1 MGIRSDTEQTTVPC
15 VIMRG
20 GTSKGLYFHRG
31 DLPPEGA
38 ERDRVLKRLMGSPD
52 ILQIDGLGGSRPV
65 TSKVAIIG
73 VSDRDDADLDY
84 TFGQVDIER
93 DLIGYVGNCGNI
105 SSGVGPF
112 AIDEQLVEATE
123 PYTTVRIYNTN
134 TDKVLCA
141 KVPVHE
147 GRARVGGEC
156 VIAGVPGS
164 GAPIVMD
171 YSGTVGAVSGRL
183 LPSGRVVETLPLEDG
198 RRVEATLCDV
208 ANPCVFIAAA
218 DLGLTGNELP
228 EEISA
233 NAALMQSIGEIQS
246 KTGQMFGLWPDWRKV
261 TMPGFPLAVL
271 VAPPAAYTDAAGT
284 QHDEA
289 SMDLR
294 ARLLFVN
301 RCHDSMAGT
310 GATCLAA
317 ASRLPGSVAQ
327 RALADQS
334 APPTLRIGHPLG
346 VMEVLVSVDPASQGT
361 EIGDMRFTTLGFTR
375 TARRLMAGVAYL
387 PKDTA

>member
-1 MGIRSDTEQTTVPC
+1 MGSGPGTEQTAVRC

-20 GTSKGLYFHRG
+20 GTSKGLYFHRD

-38 ERDRVLKRLMGSPD
+38 ERDRVLKRVMGSPD

-65 TSKVAIIG
+65 TSKVAIVA
-73 VSDRDDADLDY
+73 VSDRDDADVDY

-112 AIDEQLVEATE
+112 AIDEHLVDAAE
-123 PYTTVRIYNTN
+123 PLTTVRIYNTN

-141 KVPVHE
+141 KVPVAD
-147 GRARVGGEC
+147 GKAQVTGDC

-164 GAPIVMD
+164 GAPILMD

-183 LPSGRVVETLPLEDG
+183 LPTGRVVDQITLEDG
-198 RRVEATLCDV
+198 RRLDATLCDV
-208 ANPCVFIAAA
+208 ANPCVFIAAT
-218 DLGLTGNELP
+218 DVGLTGNELP
-228 EEISA
+228 DDISA
-233 NAALMQSIGEIQS
+233 DTALMATIGEIQS
-246 KTGQMFGLWPDWRKV
+246 KTGQLFGLWPRWQDV
-261 TMPGFPLAVL
+261 SMPGFPLAVL
-271 VAPPAAYTDAAGT
+271 VAPPDTYTDAAGAK
-284 QHDEA
+284 HEA
-289 SMDLR
+289 PSMDLR

-317 ASRLPGSVAQ
+317 ASRIPGSVAR
-327 RALADQS
+327 RALTDEGES
-334 APPTLRIGHPLG
+334 STLRIGHPLG
-346 VMEVLVSVDPASQGT
+346 VMEVVVSVDLGT
-361 EIGDMRFTTLGFTR
+361 PGDEIRFSALGFER
-375 TARRLMAGVAYL
+375 TARRLMAGEAYL
-387 PKDTA
+387 PTEQS

>member
-1 MGIRSDTEQTTVPC
+1 MEQTTVPC

-20 GTSKGLYFHRG
+20 GTSKGLYFHAG
-31 DLPPEGA
+31 DLPPEGE

-65 TSKVAIIG
+65 TSKVAIIAA
-73 VSDRDDADLDY
+73 SDRDDADVDY

-105 SSGVGPF
+105 SAGVGPF
-112 AIDEQLVEATE
+112 AVDEKLVEATQ

-134 TDKVLCA
+134 TGKVLCA
-141 KVPVHE
+141 KVPVRE
-147 GRARVGGEC
+147 GKAQVTGDC

-164 GAPIVMD
+164 GAAIVMD

-183 LPSGRVVETLPLEDG
+183 LPTGRLVDQITLEDG
-198 RRVEATLCDV
+198 RRLNATLCDV

-218 DLGLTGNELP
+218 DLGLTGDELP
-228 EEISA
+228 DELSA
-233 NAALMQSIGEIQS
+233 DAALMTTIGEIQS
-246 KTGQMFGLWPDWRKV
+246 KTGQMYGLWPNWQDV
-261 TMPGFPLAVL
+261 SMPGFPLVVL
-271 VAPPAAYTDAAGT
+271 VAPPAAYTDAAGVK
-284 QHDEA
+284 HEEP

-317 ASRLPGSVAQ
+317 ATRIPGSVAR
-327 RALADQS
+327 RALADNDAS
-334 APPTLRIGHPLG
+334 STLRIGHPLG
-346 VMEVLVSVDPASQGT
+346 VMEVLVSVDPDSQPDD
-361 EIGDMRFTTLGFTR
+361 IRFSTLGFAR
-375 TARRLMAGVAYL
+375 TARRLMAGQAYL
-387 PKDTA
+387 PVEPS

>member
-1 MGIRSDTEQTTVPC
+1 
-15 VIMRG
+15 MRG
-20 GTSKGLYFHRG
+20 GTSKGLYFHRD
-31 DLPPEGA
+31 DLPPEGD

-65 TSKVAIIG
+65 TSKVAIIAT
-73 VSDRDDADLDY
+73 SDRDDADVDY

-112 AIDEQLVEATE
+112 AIDERLIDATE

-141 KVPVHE
+141 KVPVQE
-147 GRARVGGEC
+147 GRAQVHGDC

-164 GAPIVMD
+164 GAPIIMD

-183 LPSGRVVETLPLEDG
+183 LPTGYVVDKIELEDG
-198 RRVEATLCDV
+198 RCLDVTLCDV
-208 ANPCVFIAAA
+208 ANPCVFLAAA
-218 DLGLTGNELP
+218 DVGLTGNELP
-228 EEISA
+228 DEISA
-233 NAALMQSIGEIQS
+233 NTALMTTIGEIQS
-246 KTGQMFGLWPDWRKV
+246 KAGQMFGLWPKWQDV

-271 VAPPAAYTDAAGT
+271 VAPPANYTDAAGAE
-284 QHDEA
+284 HDA
-289 SMDLR
+289 STMDLR

-310 GATCLAA
+310 GATCLTA
-317 ASRLPGSVAQ
+317 ASRIPGSIVQ
-327 RALADQS
+327 RVLDDDCT
-334 APPTLRIGHPLG
+334 PPALRIGHPMG
-346 VMEVLVSVDPASQGT
+346 VMDVVVTVDPDSRGDD
-361 EIGDMRFTTLGFTR
+361 IGFTTLGFAR
-375 TARRLMAGVAYL
+375 TARRLMAGQAYL
-387 PKDTA
+387 PAETA

>member
-1 MGIRSDTEQTTVPC
+1 VEQTTVPC

-20 GTSKGLYFHRG
+20 GTSKGLYFHR
-31 DLPPEGA
+31 DELPPEGA

-73 VSDRDDADLDY
+73 VSDRDDADVDY

-112 AIDEQLVEATE
+112 AIDEHLVEATE
-123 PYTTVRIYNTN
+123 PVTTVRIYNTN
-134 TDKVLCA
+134 TGKVLRA
-141 KVPVHE
+141 KVPVRD
-147 GRARVGGEC
+147 GRAQVSGDC
-156 VIAGVPGS
+156 VIAGIPGS

-171 YSGTVGAVSGRL
+171 YSDTVGAVSGRL
-183 LPSGRVVETLPLEDG
+183 LPTGNAVDVITLEDG
-198 RRVEATLCDV
+198 RRLDATLCDV
-208 ANPCVFIAAA
+208 ANPCVFIAAT
-218 DLGLTGNELP
+218 DVGLTGDELP
-228 EEISA
+228 DQISA
-233 NAALMQSIGEIQS
+233 DAPLMQTIGEIQS
-246 KTGQMFGLWPDWRKV
+246 KAGQMFGLWPNWREV
-261 TMPGFPLAVL
+261 PMPGFPLVVL
-271 VAPPAAYTDAAGT
+271 VAPPATYTDAAGSG
-284 QHDEA
+284 HEKA

-317 ASRLPGSVAQ
+317 ASRIPGSVAQ
-327 RALADQS
+327 RALTETDT
-334 APPTLRIGHPLG
+334 PTLRIGHPMG
-346 VMEVLVSVDPASQGT
+346 VMDVLVTKAGGERGNDD
-361 EIGDMRFTTLGFTR
+361 IRFSTLCFAR
-375 TARRLMAGVAYL
+375 TARRLMAGLAYL
-387 PKDTA
+387 PTETP

>member
-1 MGIRSDTEQTTVPC
+1 VEQTTLPC

-20 GTSKGLYFHRG
+20 GTSKGLYFHLG

-38 ERDRVLKRLMGSPD
+38 DRDRVLKRLMGSPD

-65 TSKVAIIG
+65 TSKVAIIA
-73 VSDRDDADLDY
+73 VSDRDDADVDY

-112 AIDEQLVEATE
+112 AIDEHLVEATE
-123 PYTTVRIYNTN
+123 PVTTVRIYNTN
-134 TDKVLCA
+134 TGKVLRA
-141 KVPVHE
+141 KVPVRD
-147 GRARVGGEC
+147 GRAQVSGDC

-171 YSGTVGAVSGRL
+171 YCDTVGAVSGRL
-183 LPSGRVVETLPLEDG
+183 LPTGNAVDVLTLEDG
-198 RRVEATLCDV
+198 RRLDATLCDV
-208 ANPCVFIAAA
+208 ANPCVFIVAT
-218 DLGLTGNELP
+218 DVGLTGDELP

-233 NAALMQSIGEIQS
+233 NAPLMQTIGEIQS
-246 KTGQMFGLWPDWRKV
+246 KTGQMFGLWPNWQEV
-261 TMPGFPLAVL
+261 SMPGFPLVVL
-271 VAPPAAYTDAAGT
+271 LAPPATYTDAAGAE
-284 QHDEA
+284 HEKA

-317 ASRLPGSVAQ
+317 ASRIPGSIAQ
-327 RALADQS
+327 RALADQTDS
-334 APPTLRIGHPLG
+334 TVLRIGHPMG
-346 VMEVLVSVDPASQGT
+346 VMDVVVSVDRSNDD
-361 EIGDMRFTTLGFTR
+361 IRFTTLGFAR
-375 TARRLMAGVAYL
+375 TARRLMAGLAYL
-387 PKDTA
+387 PTETP

>member
-1 MGIRSDTEQTTVPC
+1 VGSAPGTEQTAVRC

-20 GTSKGLYFHRG
+20 GTSKGLYFHG
-31 DLPPEGA
+31 ADLPPEGA

-65 TSKVAIIG
+65 TSKVAIIS
-73 VSDRDDADLDY
+73 VSDRDDADVDY

-112 AIDEQLVEATE
+112 AVDERLVEAAE

-141 KVPVHE
+141 KVPVAQ
-147 GRARVGGEC
+147 GKARVSGDC

-164 GAPIVMD
+164 GAPILMD

-183 LPSGRVVETLPLEDG
+183 LPTGREVDEITLEDG
-198 RRVEATLCDV
+198 RRLDATLCDV

-218 DLGLTGNELP
+218 DVGLTGNELP
-228 EEISA
+228 DEISA
-233 NAALMQSIGEIQS
+233 DAALMTTVGEIQS
-246 KTGQMFGLWPDWRKV
+246 KTGQLYGLWPRWQDV
-261 TMPGFPLAVL
+261 DMPGFPLVVL
-271 VAPPAAYTDAAGT
+271 VAPPADYTDAAGVKH
-284 QHDEA
+284 QA
-289 SMDLR
+289 PSMDLR

-317 ASRLPGSVAQ
+317 ASRIPGSVAH
-327 RALADQS
+327 RALTDDATSS
-334 APPTLRIGHPLG
+334 ALRIGHPLG
-346 VMEVLVSVDPASQGT
+346 VMDVVVAVDPASQGEDIRYT
-361 EIGDMRFTTLGFTR
+361 ALGFER
-375 TARRLMAGVAYL
+375 TARRLMAGEAYL
-387 PKDTA
+387 PAL

>member
-1 MGIRSDTEQTTVPC
+1 MEQTTVPC

-20 GTSKGLYFHRG
+20 GTSKGLYFHAG

-38 ERDRVLKRLMGSPD
+38 ERDRILKRLMGSPD

-65 TSKVAIIG
+65 TSKVAIIAA
-73 VSDRDDADLDY
+73 SDRDDADVDY

-105 SSGVGPF
+105 SAGVGPF
-112 AIDEQLVEATE
+112 AVDESLVDAMQ

-141 KVPVHE
+141 KVPVRD
-147 GRARVGGEC
+147 GKAQVTGDC

-164 GAPIVMD
+164 GAAIVMD

-183 LPSGRVVETLPLEDG
+183 LPTGRVVDQITLEDG
-198 RRVEATLCDV
+198 RRLDATLCDV

-228 EEISA
+228 DELSA
-233 NAALMQSIGEIQS
+233 DAALLTTIGEIQS
-246 KTGQMFGLWPDWRKV
+246 KTGQMYGLWPDWRDV
-261 TMPGFPLAVL
+261 SMPGFPLVVL
-271 VAPPAAYTDAAGT
+271 VAPPAAYTDAAGAK
-284 QHDEA
+284 HDEP

-317 ASRLPGSVAQ
+317 ATRIPGSVAR
-327 RALADQS
+327 RALADDDTS
-334 APPTLRIGHPLG
+334 STLRIGHPLG
-346 VMEVLVSVDPASQGT
+346 VMEVLVSVDPDSQDDD
-361 EIGDMRFTTLGFTR
+361 IRFTTLGFAR
-375 TARRLMAGVAYL
+375 TARRLMAGQAYL
-387 PKDTA
+387 PVEVP

>member
-1 MGIRSDTEQTTVPC
+1 MEQTAVPC

-20 GTSKGLYFHRG
+20 GTSKGLYFHSD

-65 TSKVAIIG
+65 TSKVAIIA
-73 VSDRDDADLDY
+73 VSRRQDADIDY

-112 AIDEQLVEATE
+112 AIDEKLVEAVE
-123 PYTTVRIYNTN
+123 PVTTVRIYNTN
-134 TDKVLCA
+134 TDKVLRA
-141 KVPVHE
+141 KVPVRD
-147 GRARVGGEC
+147 GRAQVHGDC

-164 GAPIVMD
+164 GAQIVMD
-171 YSGTVGAVSGRL
+171 YSETIGAVSGRL
-183 LPSGRVVETLPLEDG
+183 LPTGRVVDEIVLEDG
-198 RRVEATLCDV
+198 RRLEATLCDV

-218 DLGLTGNELP
+218 DVGLTGNELP
-228 EEISA
+228 DEISA
-233 NAALMQSIGEIQS
+233 DAALMTIIGEIQS
-246 KTGQMFGLWPDWRKV
+246 KAGQMFGLWPRWQDV
-261 TMPGFPLAVL
+261 SMPGFPLAVL
-271 VAPPAAYTDAAGT
+271 VAPPADYTDAAGDP
-284 QHDEA
+284 HGA
-289 SMDLR
+289 SSMDLR

-317 ASRLPGSVAQ
+317 ATRIPGSVAQ
-327 RALADQS
+327 RALGGDATS
-334 APPTLRIGHPLG
+334 STLRIGHPLG
-346 VMEVLVSVDPASQGT
+346 VMDVVVTVDADSRGAD
-361 EIGDMRFTTLGFTR
+361 IGFTTLGFAR
-375 TARRLMAGVAYL
+375 TARRLMAGQAYL
-387 PKDTA
+387 PTEIS

>member
-1 MGIRSDTEQTTVPC
+1 MEQTMVPC

-20 GTSKGLYFHRG
+20 GTSKGLYFHRD

-65 TSKVAIIG
+65 TSKVAIIA
-73 VSDRDDADLDY
+73 VSERDDADVDY

-112 AIDEQLVEATE
+112 AIDEKLVEAVQ
-123 PYTTVRIYNTN
+123 PMTTVRIYNTN
-134 TDKVLCA
+134 TDKVLRA
-141 KVPVHE
+141 KVPVRE
-147 GRARVGGEC
+147 GRAQVHGDC

-171 YSGTVGAVSGRL
+171 YSDTIGAVSGRL
-183 LPSGRVVETLPLEDG
+183 LPTGQVVDQIVLEDG
-198 RRVEATLCDV
+198 QRLAATLCDV

-218 DLGLTGNELP
+218 DVGLSGNELP
-228 EEISA
+228 DDISA
-233 NAALMQSIGEIQS
+233 DTALMTTIGEIQS
-246 KTGQMFGLWPDWRKV
+246 KAGQMFGLWPKWQDV
-261 TMPGFPLAVL
+261 SMPGFPLAVL
-271 VAPPAAYTDAAGT
+271 VAPAADYTDSAGDP
-284 QHDEA
+284 HDA
-289 SMDLR
+289 SSMDLR

-317 ASRLPGSVAQ
+317 ATRIPGSVAQ
-327 RALADQS
+327 QALGGDTTS
-334 APPTLRIGHPLG
+334 STLRIGHPLG
-346 VMEVLVSVDPASQGT
+346 VMDVVVAVDADSQGHD
-361 EIGDMRFTTLGFTR
+361 IFFSTLGFAR
-375 TARRLMAGVAYL
+375 TARRLMAGQAYL
-387 PKDTA
+387 PTENS